1 MSSTIRICSIV
12 YLFACLQMQ
21 GQQILQKSEAIA
33 LALENNYGIKTA
45 NNNVII
51 AENNSDVL
59 NSGYLP
65 SLSGNA
71 GATLDVQNTEGQ
83 LVNGETRTADGVE
96 TKRYNASVN
105 LNYTLFD
112 GLGRY
117 YNYKRLKEAY
127 QLSELQAR
135 ETIENTIT
143 QLLSVYFEVAQN
155 TENLQTLTKV
165 LDISK
170 ERLIRANYQ
179 FEFGQNNKLGVLNA
193 EVDINNDS
201 INIITAKQRLISS
214 KRDLNLVMGNALKT
228 EFSIDTTVVFLLQLN
243 KEILL
248 SKLKTNNVN
257 LLQIDKNINISTY
270 DIKANKSTYLPTLG
284 LSGSY
289 GWNESSNDNPLAFT
303 IQNTNTGFS
312 TGLNL
317 TWNLFDG
324 GSSMTRIKNAK
335 INLENQEL
343 QKNEIS
349 LTIERDFNNAWD
361 DYQNKLNIYRIQES
375 NIITSKNNFDR
386 TNEQFKIGRAT
397 SIEFRQ
403 AQINLLNAQLS
414 ENRAKYQAKT
424 AEILV
429 LQISGELLNM
439 EF

>member
-12 YLFACLQMQ
+12 YLFVCLQMQ

-289 GWNESSNDNPLAFT
+289 GWNESSNNNPLAFT

-312 TGLNL
+312 TALNL

-349 LTIERDFNNAWD
+349 LTIERDFKNAWD
-361 DYQNKLNIYRIQES
+361 DYQNKLEIYRIQES

>member
-12 YLFACLQMQ
+12 YLFVCLQMQ

-165 LDISK
+165 LGISK

-228 EFSIDTTVVFLLQLN
+228 EFSI
-243 KEILL
+243 
-248 SKLKTNNVN
+248 
-257 LLQIDKNINISTY
+257 
-270 DIKANKSTYLPTLG
+270 
-284 LSGSY
+284 
-289 GWNESSNDNPLAFT
+289 
-303 IQNTNTGFS
+303 
-312 TGLNL
+312 
-317 TWNLFDG
+317 
-324 GSSMTRIKNAK
+324 
-335 INLENQEL
+335 
-343 QKNEIS
+343 
-349 LTIERDFNNAWD
+349 
-361 DYQNKLNIYRIQES
+361 
-375 NIITSKNNFDR
+375 
-386 TNEQFKIGRAT
+386 
-397 SIEFRQ
+397 
-403 AQINLLNAQLS
+403 
-414 ENRAKYQAKT
+414 T
-424 AEILV
+424 A
-429 LQISGELLNM
+429 
-439 EF
+439 

>member
-12 YLFACLQMQ
+12 YLFVCLQMQ

-155 TENLQTLTKV
+155 TENLQTLIKV

-228 EFSIDTTVVFLLQLN
+228 EFSIDTTVVFLLQLK

-270 DIKANKSTYLPTLG
+270 DVKANKSTYLPTLG

-361 DYQNKLNIYRIQES
+361 DYQNKLEIYRIQES

>member
-12 YLFACLQMQ
+12 YLFVCLQMQ

-228 EFSIDTTVVFLLQLN
+228 EFSIDTTVVFLLQLK

-289 GWNESSNDNPLAFT
+289 GWNELSNDNPLAFT

-361 DYQNKLNIYRIQES
+361 DYQNKLEIYRIQES

>member
-12 YLFACLQMQ
+12 YLFVCLQMQ

-228 EFSIDTTVVFLLQLN
+228 EFSIDTTVVFLLQLK

-324 GSSMTRIKNAK
+324 GSNMTRIKNAK

-343 QKNEIS
+343 QKNDVILS
-349 LTIERDFNNAWD
+349 IETDFNNAWD
-361 DYQNKLNIYRIQES
+361 DYQNKLEIYRIQES

-403 AQINLLNAQLS
+403 AQINLLNAELS
-414 ENRAKYQAKT
+414 KNRAKYQAKT

>member
-1 MSSTIRICSIV
+1 
-12 YLFACLQMQ
+12 MQ

-228 EFSIDTTVVFLLQLN
+228 EFSNDTTVVFLLQLK

-361 DYQNKLNIYRIQES
+361 DYQNKLEIYRIQES

>member
-12 YLFACLQMQ
+12 YLFVCLQMQ
-21 GQQILQKSEAIA
+21 GQQILPKSEAIA

-228 EFSIDTTVVFLLQLN
+228 EFSIDTTVVFLLQLK

-324 GSSMTRIKNAK
+324 GSNMTRIKNAK

-361 DYQNKLNIYRIQES
+361 DYQNKLEIYRIQES

>member
-12 YLFACLQMQ
+12 YLFVCLQMQ

-228 EFSIDTTVVFLLQLN
+228 EFSIDTTVVFLLQLK

-324 GSSMTRIKNAK
+324 GSNMTRIKNAK

-361 DYQNKLNIYRIQES
+361 DYQNKLEIYRIQES

-429 LQISGELLNM
+429 LQISGELLNK

>member
-12 YLFACLQMQ
+12 YLFVCLQMQ

-228 EFSIDTTVVFLLQLN
+228 EFSIDTTVVFLLQLK

-361 DYQNKLNIYRIQES
+361 DYQNKLEIYRIQEL

>member
-12 YLFACLQMQ
+12 YLFVCLQMQ

-361 DYQNKLNIYRIQES
+361 DYQNKLEIYRIQES

-414 ENRAKYQAKT
+414 ENSAKYQAKT

>member
-12 YLFACLQMQ
+12 YLFVCLQMQ

-228 EFSIDTTVVFLLQLN
+228 EFSIDTTVVFLLQLK

-324 GSSMTRIKNAK
+324 GSNMTRIKNAK

-361 DYQNKLNIYRIQES
+361 DYQNKLEIYRIQES

>member
-12 YLFACLQMQ
+12 YLFVCLQMQ

-414 ENRAKYQAKT
+414 ENSAKYQAKT

>member
-12 YLFACLQMQ
+12 YLFACLQTQ

-289 GWNESSNDNPLAFT
+289 GWNESSNNNPLAFT

-312 TGLNL
+312 TALNL

-349 LTIERDFNNAWD
+349 LTIERDFKNAWD
-361 DYQNKLNIYRIQES
+361 DYQNKLEIYRIQES

>member
-1 MSSTIRICSIV
+1 M
-12 YLFACLQMQ
+12 
-21 GQQILQKSEAIA
+21 
-33 LALENNYGIKTA
+33 
-45 NNNVII
+45 
-51 AENNSDVL
+51 
-59 NSGYLP
+59 
-65 SLSGNA
+65 
-71 GATLDVQNTEGQ
+71 
-83 LVNGETRTADGVE
+83 
-96 TKRYNASVN
+96 
-105 LNYTLFD
+105 
-112 GLGRY
+112 
-117 YNYKRLKEAY
+117 
-127 QLSELQAR
+127 
-135 ETIENTIT
+135 
-143 QLLSVYFEVAQN
+143 
-155 TENLQTLTKV
+155 

-228 EFSIDTTVVFLLQLN
+228 EFSIDTTVVFLLQLK

-324 GSSMTRIKNAK
+324 GSNMTRIKNAK

-361 DYQNKLNIYRIQES
+361 DYQNKLEIYRIQES

>member
-1 MSSTIRICSIV
+1 
-12 YLFACLQMQ
+12 MQ
-21 GQQILQKSEAIA
+21 GQQILPKSEAIA

-289 GWNESSNDNPLAFT
+289 GWNESSNNNPLAFT

-361 DYQNKLNIYRIQES
+361 DYQNKLEIYRIQES

>member
-12 YLFACLQMQ
+12 YLFVCLQMQ

-289 GWNESSNDNPLAFT
+289 GWNESSNNNPLAFT

-361 DYQNKLNIYRIQES
+361 DYQNKLEIYRIQES

>member
-12 YLFACLQMQ
+12 YLFVCLQMQ

-228 EFSIDTTVVFLLQLN
+228 EFSIDTTVVFLLQLK

-324 GSSMTRIKNAK
+324 GSNMTRIKNAK

-361 DYQNKLNIYRIQES
+361 DYQNKLEIYRIQES

-403 AQINLLNAQLS
+403 AQINLLNAELS
-414 ENRAKYQAKT
+414 KNRAKYQAKT

>member
-12 YLFACLQMQ
+12 YLFVCLQMQ

-96 TKRYNASVN
+96 TRRYNASVN

-228 EFSIDTTVVFLLQLN
+228 EFSIDTTVVFLLQLK

-257 LLQIDKNINISTY
+257 LLQIDKNININTY

-361 DYQNKLNIYRIQES
+361 DYQNKLEIYRIQES

-424 AEILV
+424 ADFLV

>member
-12 YLFACLQMQ
+12 YLFVCLQMQ

-228 EFSIDTTVVFLLQLN
+228 EFSIDTTVVFLLQLK

-257 LLQIDKNINISTY
+257 LLQIDKNININTY

-361 DYQNKLNIYRIQES
+361 DYQNKLEIYRIQES

>member
-12 YLFACLQMQ
+12 YLFVCLQMQ

-51 AENNSDVL
+51 AENNSDIL

-324 GSSMTRIKNAK
+324 GSNMTRIKNAK

-361 DYQNKLNIYRIQES
+361 DYQNKLEIYRIQES

>member
-12 YLFACLQMQ
+12 YLFVCLQMQ

-289 GWNESSNDNPLAFT
+289 GWNELSNDNPLAFT

-361 DYQNKLNIYRIQES
+361 DYQNKLEIYRIQES

>member
-1 MSSTIRICSIV
+1 
-12 YLFACLQMQ
+12 
-21 GQQILQKSEAIA
+21 
-33 LALENNYGIKTA
+33 
-45 NNNVII
+45 
-51 AENNSDVL
+51 
-59 NSGYLP
+59 
-65 SLSGNA
+65 
-71 GATLDVQNTEGQ
+71 
-83 LVNGETRTADGVE
+83 
-96 TKRYNASVN
+96 
-105 LNYTLFD
+105 
-112 GLGRY
+112 
-117 YNYKRLKEAY
+117 LKEAY

-228 EFSIDTTVVFLLQLN
+228 EFSIDTTVVFLLQLK

-361 DYQNKLNIYRIQES
+361 DYQNKLEIYRIQES

>member
-12 YLFACLQMQ
+12 YLFVCLQMQ

-324 GSSMTRIKNAK
+324 GSNMTRIKNAK

-361 DYQNKLNIYRIQES
+361 DYQNKLEIYRIQES

>member
-12 YLFACLQMQ
+12 YLFVCLQMQ

-228 EFSIDTTVVFLLQLN
+228 EFSIDTTVVFLLQLK

-343 QKNEIS
+343 QKNEIN

-361 DYQNKLNIYRIQES
+361 DYQNKLEIYRIQES

>member
-1 MSSTIRICSIV
+1 MGSIIRISSIV
-12 YLFACLQMQ
+12 YLLACLQIQ
-21 GQQILQKSEAIA
+21 GQQVLQKSEAIA
-33 LALENNYGIKTA
+33 LTLENNYGIKTA

-51 AENNSDVL
+51 AENNSDIL

-65 SLSGNA
+65 TLSGNA
-71 GATLDVQNTEGQ
+71 GASLDVQNTQGQ
-83 LVNGETRTADGVE
+83 LVNGETRSSDGVE
-96 TKRYNASVN
+96 TRRYNASVN

-228 EFSIDTTVVFLLQLN
+228 EFSIDTTVVFLLQLK

-361 DYQNKLNIYRIQES
+361 DYQNKLEIYRIQES

>member
-228 EFSIDTTVVFLLQLN
+228 EFSIDTTVVFLLQLK

-361 DYQNKLNIYRIQES
+361 DYQNKLDIYRIQES

>member
-12 YLFACLQMQ
+12 YLFVCLQMQ

-228 EFSIDTTVVFLLQLN
+228 EFSIDTTVVFLLQLK

-289 GWNESSNDNPLAFT
+289 GWNESSNNNPLAFT

-361 DYQNKLNIYRIQES
+361 DYQNKLEIYRIQES

>member
-12 YLFACLQMQ
+12 YLFVCLQMQ

-65 SLSGNA
+65 SPSGNA

-228 EFSIDTTVVFLLQLN
+228 EFSIDTTVVFLLQLK

-361 DYQNKLNIYRIQES
+361 DYQNKLEIYRIQES

>member
-12 YLFACLQMQ
+12 YLFVCLQMQ

-361 DYQNKLNIYRIQES
+361 DYQNKLEIYRIQES

-429 LQISGELLNM
+429 LQISGELLNI

>member
-228 EFSIDTTVVFLLQLN
+228 EFSIDTTVVFLLQLK

-343 QKNEIS
+343 QKNEIN

-361 DYQNKLNIYRIQES
+361 DYQNKLEIYRIQES

>member
-12 YLFACLQMQ
+12 YLFVCLQMQ

-343 QKNEIS
+343 QKNEIN

-361 DYQNKLNIYRIQES
+361 DYQNKLEIYRIQES

>member
-12 YLFACLQMQ
+12 YLFVCLQMQ

-228 EFSIDTTVVFLLQLN
+228 EFSIDTTVVFLLQLK

-324 GSSMTRIKNAK
+324 GSNMTRIKNAK

-343 QKNEIS
+343 QKNEIN

-361 DYQNKLNIYRIQES
+361 DYQNKLEIYRIQES

>member
-12 YLFACLQMQ
+12 YLFVCLQMQ

-51 AENNSDVL
+51 AENNSDIL
-59 NSGYLP
+59 NLGYLP

-228 EFSIDTTVVFLLQLN
+228 EFSIDTTVVFLLQLK

-343 QKNEIS
+343 QKNEIN

-361 DYQNKLNIYRIQES
+361 DYQNKLEIYRIQES

>member
-1 MSSTIRICSIV
+1 
-12 YLFACLQMQ
+12 MQ

-228 EFSIDTTVVFLLQLN
+228 EFSIDTTVVFLLQLK

-324 GSSMTRIKNAK
+324 GSNMTRIKNAK

-361 DYQNKLNIYRIQES
+361 DYQNKLEIYRIQES

>member
-1 MSSTIRICSIV
+1 
-12 YLFACLQMQ
+12 MQ

-257 LLQIDKNINISTY
+257 LLQIDKNITISTY

-361 DYQNKLNIYRIQES
+361 DYQNKLEIYRIQES

-414 ENRAKYQAKT
+414 ENSAKYQAKT

>member
-12 YLFACLQMQ
+12 YLFVCLQMQ

-96 TKRYNASVN
+96 TRRYNASVN

-228 EFSIDTTVVFLLQLN
+228 EFSIDTTVVFLLQLK

-289 GWNESSNDNPLAFT
+289 GWNESSNDNPLAFA

-324 GSSMTRIKNAK
+324 GSNMTRIKNAK

-343 QKNEIS
+343 QKNDVILS
-349 LTIERDFNNAWD
+349 IETDFNNAWD
-361 DYQNKLNIYRIQES
+361 DYQNKLEIYRIQES

>member
-1 MSSTIRICSIV
+1 
-12 YLFACLQMQ
+12 MQ

-228 EFSIDTTVVFLLQLN
+228 EFSIDTTVVFLLQLK

-361 DYQNKLNIYRIQES
+361 DYQNKLEIYRIQES

>member
-12 YLFACLQMQ
+12 YLFVCLQMQ

-228 EFSIDTTVVFLLQLN
+228 EFSIDTTVVFLLQLK

-361 DYQNKLNIYRIQES
+361 DYQNKLEIYRIQEL

-414 ENRAKYQAKT
+414 ENSAKYQAKT